1 MGRSV
6 CTRVAMTGVGGCL
19 RAAKEDTRGS
29 DPKEWAMTTWMARSG
44 EDSCRRWPP
53 NMHWPTRIQPAHVCE
68 WFPCLVVPALN
79 HHGRSPPGSSLSLH
93 VRHLLFEFLRSLL
106 LRAVQTPHNFSRL
119 LNHGRLTTRPHSLM
133 TIPTPFL
140 LQIHGVSPHPPQ
152 LPRLSD

>member
-19 RAAKEDTRGS
+19 RAAKEDTRES

-79 HHGRSPPGSSLSLH
+79 HHGRSPPAHLYPSTSAISSSNSC
-93 VRHLLFEFLRSLL
+93 VRSYF
-106 LRAVQTPHNFSRL
+106 APSRL
-119 LNHGRLTTRPHSLM
+119 LTT
-133 TIPTPFL
+133 
-140 LQIHGVSPHPPQ
+140 SPASSTMAALPPA
-152 LPRLSD
+152 PILS